1 VRGPGRFESIAASEI
16 GSAISIAGI
25 AVRYGFYAVGA
36 LVLGLIGMTILS
48 LQKVVPTVVD
58 TAPSFRIAS
67 DALAG
72 LPVSGHVV
80 SSSVFGRAEVRQY
93 GTLHNRTTDF
103 AIVVV
108 MPPATF
114 TMGTQFAQDLREVNL
129 LRNTRAIMLS
139 INYDLETRFGEF
151 RATEMQVDTDGRLK
165 QCLAFRSRLDSAA
178 VYLTGW
184 FCDGTGSKPSANT
197 LACILDKLVL
207 DKDLASAEANAF
219 MRDRIARTARCRA
232 DTVSQTT
239 DTGYRRGVSPPSR
252 WTQPSA
258 TRRY

>member
-36 LVLGLIGMTILS
+36 LVLALIGMTILS

-58 TAPSFRIAS
+58 TTPSFRVAS
-67 DALAG
+67 DTLAS

-93 GTLHNRTTDF
+93 GTLHNRGIDF

-108 MPPATF
+108 MPPAGF
-114 TMGTQFAQDLREVNL
+114 AMGTQFAQDLREANL
-129 LRNTRAIMLS
+129 LRAARAVMLS
-139 INYDLETRFGEF
+139 THYDLNTRFGEF
-151 RATEMQVDTDGRLK
+151 RATEMQVDTDGRWK

-184 FCDGTGSKPSANT
+184 FCDATGSKPSAST
-197 LACILDKLVL
+197 LACILDKLVI
-207 DKDLASAEANAF
+207 DKDLASSEANAF
-219 MRDRIARTARCRA
+219 LRDRMARSASCRA
-232 DTVSQTT
+232 DMVTQTT
-239 DTGYRRGVSPPSR
+239 DTGSRRVSPPSR